1 MLQVPALSHPEAS
14 VMDGLPRHR
23 LSHCPWPAF
32 PAAPATHFAI
42 AHDGSAILLKFFVD
56 EDNPRVTCTKPNDP
70 VYKDSCVE
78 FFISFDNGGSYYNM
92 EWNAAGVCL
101 MMHGPSREDRT
112 PLTPELIRTIGFE
125 AAGTAAS
132 PGTASPGN
140 AIPGNASPGNASTGW
155 SLELHIPT
163 SLFIHD
169 KPITLSGMRA
179 TANFYKCGDDCP
191 EPHYLA
197 WNNIPT
203 PAPDFHQPRYFGE
216 LVFL

>member
-1 MLQVPALSHPEAS
+1 MLQVPVLSKPQGAAGGDAWSS

-23 LSHCPWPAF
+23 LSRCPWPAF
-32 PAAPATHFAI
+32 PAAPVTHFAI
-42 AHDGSAILLKFFVD
+42 AHTGSAILLKFFVD
-56 EDNPRVTCTKPNDP
+56 EDNPRITCTTPNDP

-78 FFISFDNGGSYYNM
+78 FFISFDNGSSYYNM

-112 PLTPELIRTIGFE
+112 PLAPAQIRTIGFE
-125 AAGTAAS
+125 AAGTGAEVGA
-132 PGTASPGN
+132 GTGIANS
-140 AIPGNASPGNASTGW
+140 GW
-155 SLELHIPT
+155 SLALYIPT

-169 KPITLSGMRA
+169 KPATLSGMRA

-191 EPHYLA
+191 EPHYLT
-197 WNNIPT
+197 WNDIST